1 MVMPNAD
8 DLQKRLTD
16 LDAIETR
23 LKREV
28 DEARIE
34 HDRAHQEVHEAASRA
49 NELGLHTVDGARA
62 LHEASK
68 RQSAATSA
76 YDRAVSRFC
85 DFILH
90 DKLPED

>member
-1 MVMPNAD
+1 MPNAD
-8 DLQKRLTD
+8 DLQKRLAD

-34 HDRAHQEVHEAASRA
+34 HDRAHQEFHEATSRA
-49 NELGLHTVDGARA
+49 NELGLHTVDGAPA

-68 RQSAATSA
+68 RQSAANSA
-76 YDRAVSRFC
+76 YDRAVSRFS
-85 DFILH
+85 DFILQGRV
-90 DKLPED
+90 PED